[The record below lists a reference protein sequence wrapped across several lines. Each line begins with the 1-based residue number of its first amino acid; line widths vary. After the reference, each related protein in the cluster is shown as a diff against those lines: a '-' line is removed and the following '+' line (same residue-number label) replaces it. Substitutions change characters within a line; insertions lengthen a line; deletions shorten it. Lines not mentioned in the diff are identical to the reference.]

1 MILFRICLPGQPPRI
16 IQWEEPSVTFGRG
29 PSNQMVLPLD
39 NISVKHARITQSG
52 NDYLLQDLGS
62 TNGTV
67 LWRGETS
74 TTVERGQAGIA
85 LAPGDRICLA
95 NPENQIIVDFISGA
109 EEEAEDPLGRTIL
122 AEQPT
127 REGETERALGDDFEA
142 LQCVVRLAREMVGLD
157 SVHDI
162 AALTVSTCL
171 RAFPKARAAFF
182 LTPLDAGWH
191 VEAMEL
197 RKGESGSA
205 DSRIIRSQKLI
216 DRCLAERKGFLFL
229 FEHNRM
235 QVMATRLM
243 AVEKVDTEQQTG
255 DRVIL
260 CCPLFRQDRCHGFI
274 EVDAPLPPSDK
285 QSLSRR
291 DLSLATVMAHL
302 VAGRMH
308 DLENQRERLK
318 LARKATAGFLAATVG
333 HCFKNLLFVPMSISH
348 MLPVCIKTGQM
359 DEVEWMLARNNVSI
373 RYLDM
378 LSNEFAAASKDPTEG
393 FNWVPIGEILNQVAE
408 LVGQISPDKVM
419 IEVATQPDLPSV
431 WCHGHA
437 IKRLLMNLV
446 LNAVDA
452 IFGMP
457 DGSPMGH
464 ITLRAVLDAHKNE
477 LCIMV
482 QDNGPGIPKPILEN
496 LREIFRR
503 VQSSADALSELQS
516 IAETVQSTKNQGY
529 KEHYGLGF
537 LFVCQTIQ
545 QHRGRLAI
553 DAEPGKGSRFV
564 IAIPMKSAEAIT
576 DEE

>member
-1 MILFRICLPGQPPRI
+1 MIVFRICLPGQPPRI
-16 IQWEEPSVTFGRG
+16 IQWEEPSVTLGRG
-29 PSNQMVLPLD
+29 SSNQIVLPLD
-39 NISVKHARITQSG
+39 NISTKHARITQIG
-52 NDYLLQDLGS
+52 NQYLLQDLGS

-67 LWRGETS
+67 LWRGERP
-74 TTVERGQAGIA
+74 TTVERGQAGVA

-95 NPENQIIVDFISGA
+95 NPDNQIIVDFVSGA
-109 EEEAEDPLGRTIL
+109 EEEEEDPLGRTIL
-122 AEQPT
+122 AEQST
-127 REGETERALGDDFEA
+127 KDGETERALGDDFEA
-142 LQCVVRLAREMVGLD
+142 LQCTVRLAREMAGLD
-157 SVHDI
+157 AVHDI
-162 AALTVSTCL
+162 ATLTAATCL

-182 LTPLDAGWH
+182 LVPQDAGWH

-197 RKGESGSA
+197 RQGESGSA
-205 DSRIIRSQKLI
+205 DSRLVRSQKLI

-229 FEHNRM
+229 FEHDRM

-243 AVEKVDTEQQTG
+243 AVEKVDTQQQEAG

-274 EVDAPLPPSDK
+274 EVEAPLSSDH

-302 VAGRMH
+302 VAGRMY
-308 DLENQRERLK
+308 DLENQRERIK

-333 HCFKNLLFVPMSISH
+333 HCFKNLLFVPMSMSH
-348 MLPVCIKTGQM
+348 MLPTCIKMGDMEQ
-359 DEVEWMLARNNVSI
+359 VEWMLARNSVSI
-373 RYLDM
+373 RYLDI
-378 LSNEFAAASKDPTEG
+378 LSNEFAAASKDPSEG
-393 FNWVPIGEILNQVAE
+393 FGWVPITDILYQVAE
-408 LVGQISPDKVM
+408 LVGQISPDKLQ
-419 IEVATQPDLPSV
+419 IEVVVAPDLPAV

-437 IKRLLMNLV
+437 LKRLLMNLV

-457 DGSPMGH
+457 EDSPKGH
-464 ITLRAVLDAHKNE
+464 VVLRAALDTHKNE

-482 QDNGPGIPKPILEN
+482 QDNGPGMPKPILDN

-503 VQSSADALSELQS
+503 VQASADALSELQA

-553 DAEPGKGSRFV
+553 DAEPGKGTRFV
-564 IAIPMKSAEAIT
+564 IAIPSKSAESTA
-576 DEE
+576 DGD